1 MPSRFLPAAVTAC
14 DSLARSGVSILSCPR
29 GSHLDRGCRAGL
41 GSPSSAEHLKVW
53 GILAP
58 GEVDY
63 QEIAVCSSLS

>member
-1 MPSRFLPAAVTAC
+1 MAC
-14 DSLARSGVSILSCPR
+14 DNSARSGVSILSRPR
-29 GSHLDRGCRAGL
+29 GPHLDKGYRAGL
-41 GSPSSAEHLKVW
+41 GSLSMAEHLQVW